1 MAMQLRVYVDRAHR
15 ELLVSLAGELDLATA
30 QRLTEALD
38 AFAAHDFDRC
48 LVDISE
54 VTFCDCAGLNSLIDA
69 YNAITESGGHPTI
82 TGARRQVTRIAA
94 IAGCGWLFT
103 PSVVEAPKTP
113 IPAFGLEALLAG
125 AVGSRDVPA

>member
-38 AFAAHDFDRC
+38 AFAAQDFDRC

-54 VTFCDCAGLNSLIDA
+54 VTFCDCAGLNALLVT
-69 YNAITESGGHPTI
+69 YQAITDAGGHPMI

-113 IPAFGLEALLAG
+113 IPSIGLDTLISRAIEP
-125 AVGSRDVPA
+125 RDVPA